1 MLHTFKETC
10 VVRLRY
16 IEEKDIHR
24 FQRLVS
30 YRKWDR
36 VGVRTLTI
44 PVMLYFSLKISSSM
58 ERFSSCWF
66 SVVDT
71 CLIIPCDFCMFE
83 IFHRCILLSEKGNEI
98 FPNLGKKNGFCNYS
112 MFLLP
117 TCILFLPQICDLRS
131 LLGTRQKG
139 ERERGL
145 KALATDHVREWKV
158 TQCRWP
164 VHTLPGKWPLSIC

>member
-24 FQRLVS
+24 SQRLVS

-58 ERFSSCWF
+58 ERFSSC
-66 SVVDT
+66 
-71 CLIIPCDFCMFE
+71 
-83 IFHRCILLSEKGNEI
+83 
-98 FPNLGKKNGFCNYS
+98 
-112 MFLLP
+112 
-117 TCILFLPQICDLRS
+117 
-131 LLGTRQKG
+131 
-139 ERERGL
+139 
-145 KALATDHVREWKV
+145 
-158 TQCRWP
+158 
-164 VHTLPGKWPLSIC
+164 